1 VPVVLPEAGLLA
13 AFAIVPFM
21 AACVMVGLQ
30 FSLGSKGTLGSTVKT
45 VAVVGIL
52 GGVVGLCAYQSIA
65 SIAFI
70 GPILGGMSPASFIF
84 GSTYPD
90 DAMAA
95 TTGGAGLASG
105 RVLFGIGAVVGTALY
120 ALICYGLHSNM
131 VRTFDMTVR
140 KLAGTG

>member
-1 VPVVLPEAGLLA
+1 
-13 AFAIVPFM
+13 
-21 AACVMVGLQ
+21 
-30 FSLGSKGTLGSTVKT
+30 
-45 VAVVGIL
+45 
-52 GGVVGLCAYQSIA
+52 
-65 SIAFI
+65 
-70 GPILGGMSPASFIF
+70 MSPASFIF

>member
-1 VPVVLPEAGLLA
+1 
-13 AFAIVPFM
+13 
-21 AACVMVGLQ
+21 
-30 FSLGSKGTLGSTVKT
+30 
-45 VAVVGIL
+45 
-52 GGVVGLCAYQSIA
+52 
-65 SIAFI
+65 
-70 GPILGGMSPASFIF
+70 
-84 GSTYPD
+84 
-90 DAMAA
+90 MAA